1 MVLVNATMPTWSLI
15 VPLQSDVWTTI
26 NILGSVYANER
37 LCIVK
42 VAVVAAAVAAAVAG
56 AGAGAVAVVVVV
68 VVVAAA
74 TTTVGSTKYYA

>member
-42 VAVVAAAVAAAVAG
+42 VAVVAAAVAVAGAVAG
-56 AGAGAVAVVVVV
+56 AGAGAVVVVVV
-68 VVVAAA
+68 AAAA